1 MTCCVAESVQRG
13 GEEGRRLQ
21 SVRSDAS
28 NHRDRLRQ
36 RADQDAERRESD
48 TDLML
53 DNRFMASYCVCQS
66 KETHRRDSLR

>member
-1 MTCCVAESVQRG
+1 MCCVAESVQRG

-21 SVRSDAS
+21 SVRTDAS

-36 RADQDAERRESD
+36 RADQDAERRESE
-48 TDLML
+48 
-53 DNRFMASYCVCQS
+53 SYCVCQS